1 MKFKDYFLNKITE
14 ILGTFFV
21 LFLMLEF
28 LYIIGNTFSVVFM
41 IGVVIAIL
49 IMTKYLMDWYRKK
62 KYFEIITER
71 VKDLKEPWLI
81 AELLPVSYTIEDEIY
96 QELLRKVGSS
106 AIEEIHKI
114 EDEQKEYEDYIEQ
127 WIHEVKTPITS
138 IHLMLENRISENPG
152 LKRDLNVELSR
163 LENDVELAL
172 YYARSE
178 QIYRDYLIQ
187 KLNFRKVLL
196 KVVNKNRTV
205 IMNSSVAIDLDCDE
219 ALYAYGDEKWLVFM
233 LTQVLLNAI
242 KYKAE
247 ADAKVVMRA
256 KRDNKRIV
264 LNIIDNGKD
273 QNQDANRHQDQR
285 EGTVAAVQARILPFA
300 EIHLRDGHNLHL
312 LRKAFLVKPEALLE
326 KRQDII
332 RTRFQ
337 IGSGLQQHECY
348 AGAGIPSTRLR
359 QRTVELSHPLDTQQ
373 QVHIRDNR
381 PFDIFHDP
389 GDRNARR
396 IADTDALPDR
406 VLFAEQLAR
415 VCLRN
420 NGVIDTVQKPLAV
433 AVQHLEGKDIE
444 ESGIDIPS
452 RRYISSHH
460 KKSGVPY
467 SGRSPSGRLFRSL
480 DSVLPA
486 NRPRER
492 PSPGNARNREQR
504 SGRNSPAACRCS
516 VPVPRTPQSESRTS
530 TRRTARRRL
539 SSYIPC
545 SGSEISR
552 KILYLTDYSL
562 CLQF

>member
-219 ALYAYGDEKWLVFM
+219 ALYEYVDEKWLVFM

-264 LNIIDNGKD
+264 LNIIDNGKGIKK
-273 QNQDANRHQDQR
+273 
-285 EGTVAAVQARILPFA
+285 EELPRIF
-300 EIHLRDGHNLHL
+300 DKG
-312 LRKAFLVKPEALLE
+312 F
-326 KRQDII
+326 
-332 RTRFQ
+332 T
-337 IGSGLQQHECY
+337 GSNG
-348 AGAGIPSTRLR
+348 
-359 QRTVELSHPLDTQQ
+359 
-373 QVHIRDNR
+373 RDNEKSTGMGLYLV
-381 PFDIFHDP
+381 HK
-389 GDRNARR
+389 
-396 IADTDALPDR
+396 LC
-406 VLFAEQLAR
+406 E
-415 VCLRN
+415 
-420 NGVIDTVQKPLAV
+420 K
-433 AVQHLEGKDIE
+433 LE
-444 ESGIDIPS
+444 IDI
-452 RRYISSHH
+452 
-460 KKSGVPY
+460 KA
-467 SGRSPSGRLFRSL
+467 
-480 DSVLPA
+480 DSVYG
-486 NRPRER
+486 EF
-492 PSPGNARNREQR
+492 
-504 SGRNSPAACRCS
+504 
-516 VPVPRTPQSESRTS
+516 T
-530 TRRTARRRL
+530 
-539 SSYIPC
+539 
-545 SGSEISR
+545 EISF
-552 KILYLTDYSL
+552 SL
-562 CLQF
+562 KNVC

>member
-49 IMTKYLMDWYRKK
+49 IITKYLMDWYRKK
-62 KYFEIITER
+62 KYFKIITER

-187 KLNFRKVLL
+187 KLNVRKVLL

-264 LNIIDNGKD
+264 LNIIDNGKGIKK
-273 QNQDANRHQDQR
+273 
-285 EGTVAAVQARILPFA
+285 EELPRIF
-300 EIHLRDGHNLHL
+300 DKG
-312 LRKAFLVKPEALLE
+312 F
-326 KRQDII
+326 
-332 RTRFQ
+332 T
-337 IGSGLQQHECY
+337 GSNG
-348 AGAGIPSTRLR
+348 
-359 QRTVELSHPLDTQQ
+359 
-373 QVHIRDNR
+373 RDNEKSTGMGLYLV
-381 PFDIFHDP
+381 HK
-389 GDRNARR
+389 
-396 IADTDALPDR
+396 LC
-406 VLFAEQLAR
+406 E
-415 VCLRN
+415 
-420 NGVIDTVQKPLAV
+420 K
-433 AVQHLEGKDIE
+433 LE
-444 ESGIDIPS
+444 IDI
-452 RRYISSHH
+452 
-460 KKSGVPY
+460 KA
-467 SGRSPSGRLFRSL
+467 
-480 DSVLPA
+480 DSVYG
-486 NRPRER
+486 EF
-492 PSPGNARNREQR
+492 
-504 SGRNSPAACRCS
+504 
-516 VPVPRTPQSESRTS
+516 T
-530 TRRTARRRL
+530 
-539 SSYIPC
+539 
-545 SGSEISR
+545 EISF
-552 KILYLTDYSL
+552 SL
-562 CLQF
+562 KNVG

>member
-1 MKFKDYFLNKITE
+1 MMKFKDYFLNKITE

-49 IMTKYLMDWYRKK
+49 IITKYLMDWYRKK
-62 KYFEIITER
+62 KYFKIITER

-152 LKRDLNVELSR
+152 LKKDLNVELSR

-187 KLNFRKVLL
+187 KLNVRKVLL

-256 KRDNKRIV
+256 KRDNKKIV
-264 LNIIDNGKD
+264 LNIIDNGKGIKK
-273 QNQDANRHQDQR
+273 
-285 EGTVAAVQARILPFA
+285 EELPRIF
-300 EIHLRDGHNLHL
+300 DKG
-312 LRKAFLVKPEALLE
+312 F
-326 KRQDII
+326 
-332 RTRFQ
+332 T
-337 IGSGLQQHECY
+337 GSNG
-348 AGAGIPSTRLR
+348 
-359 QRTVELSHPLDTQQ
+359 
-373 QVHIRDNR
+373 RDNEKSTGMGLYLV
-381 PFDIFHDP
+381 HK
-389 GDRNARR
+389 
-396 IADTDALPDR
+396 LC
-406 VLFAEQLAR
+406 E
-415 VCLRN
+415 
-420 NGVIDTVQKPLAV
+420 K
-433 AVQHLEGKDIE
+433 LEIDIE
-444 ESGIDIPS
+444 A
-452 RRYISSHH
+452 
-460 KKSGVPY
+460 
-467 SGRSPSGRLFRSL
+467 
-480 DSVLPA
+480 DSVYG
-486 NRPRER
+486 EF
-492 PSPGNARNREQR
+492 
-504 SGRNSPAACRCS
+504 
-516 VPVPRTPQSESRTS
+516 T
-530 TRRTARRRL
+530 
-539 SSYIPC
+539 
-545 SGSEISR
+545 EISF
-552 KILYLTDYSL
+552 SL
-562 CLQF
+562 KNVC

>member
-1 MKFKDYFLNKITE
+1 MVRMMKFKDYFLNKITE

-49 IMTKYLMDWYRKK
+49 IITKYLMDWYRKK
-62 KYFEIITER
+62 KYFKIITER

-187 KLNFRKVLL
+187 KLNVRKVLL

-256 KRDNKRIV
+256 KRDNKKIV
-264 LNIIDNGKD
+264 LNIIDNGKGIKK
-273 QNQDANRHQDQR
+273 
-285 EGTVAAVQARILPFA
+285 EELPRIF
-300 EIHLRDGHNLHL
+300 DKG
-312 LRKAFLVKPEALLE
+312 F
-326 KRQDII
+326 
-332 RTRFQ
+332 T
-337 IGSGLQQHECY
+337 GSNG
-348 AGAGIPSTRLR
+348 
-359 QRTVELSHPLDTQQ
+359 
-373 QVHIRDNR
+373 RDNEKSTGMGLYLV
-381 PFDIFHDP
+381 HK
-389 GDRNARR
+389 
-396 IADTDALPDR
+396 LC
-406 VLFAEQLAR
+406 E
-415 VCLRN
+415 
-420 NGVIDTVQKPLAV
+420 K
-433 AVQHLEGKDIE
+433 LEIDIE
-444 ESGIDIPS
+444 A
-452 RRYISSHH
+452 
-460 KKSGVPY
+460 
-467 SGRSPSGRLFRSL
+467 
-480 DSVLPA
+480 DSVYG
-486 NRPRER
+486 EF
-492 PSPGNARNREQR
+492 
-504 SGRNSPAACRCS
+504 
-516 VPVPRTPQSESRTS
+516 T
-530 TRRTARRRL
+530 
-539 SSYIPC
+539 
-545 SGSEISR
+545 EISF
-552 KILYLTDYSL
+552 SL
-562 CLQF
+562 KNVC

>member
-1 MKFKDYFLNKITE
+1 MMKFKDYFLNKITE

-41 IGVVIAIL
+41 IGMAIAIL

-96 QELLRKVGSS
+96 KELLRKVGSS

-152 LKRDLNVELSR
+152 LKKDLNVELSR

-187 KLNFRKVLL
+187 KLNVRKVLL

-264 LNIIDNGKD
+264 LNIIDNGKGIKK
-273 QNQDANRHQDQR
+273 
-285 EGTVAAVQARILPFA
+285 EELPRIF
-300 EIHLRDGHNLHL
+300 DKG
-312 LRKAFLVKPEALLE
+312 F
-326 KRQDII
+326 
-332 RTRFQ
+332 T
-337 IGSGLQQHECY
+337 GSNG
-348 AGAGIPSTRLR
+348 
-359 QRTVELSHPLDTQQ
+359 
-373 QVHIRDNR
+373 RDNEKSTGMGLYLV
-381 PFDIFHDP
+381 HK
-389 GDRNARR
+389 
-396 IADTDALPDR
+396 LC
-406 VLFAEQLAR
+406 E
-415 VCLRN
+415 
-420 NGVIDTVQKPLAV
+420 K
-433 AVQHLEGKDIE
+433 LE
-444 ESGIDIPS
+444 IDI
-452 RRYISSHH
+452 
-460 KKSGVPY
+460 KA
-467 SGRSPSGRLFRSL
+467 
-480 DSVLPA
+480 DSVYG
-486 NRPRER
+486 EF
-492 PSPGNARNREQR
+492 
-504 SGRNSPAACRCS
+504 
-516 VPVPRTPQSESRTS
+516 T
-530 TRRTARRRL
+530 
-539 SSYIPC
+539 
-545 SGSEISR
+545 EISF
-552 KILYLTDYSL
+552 SL
-562 CLQF
+562 KNVC

>member
-14 ILGTFFV
+14 ILGTYFV

-41 IGVVIAIL
+41 IGMVIAVL

-152 LKRDLNVELSR
+152 LKKDLDVELSR

-187 KLNFRKVLL
+187 KLNVRKVLL

-264 LNIIDNGKD
+264 LNIIDNGKGIKK
-273 QNQDANRHQDQR
+273 
-285 EGTVAAVQARILPFA
+285 EELPRIF
-300 EIHLRDGHNLHL
+300 DKG
-312 LRKAFLVKPEALLE
+312 F
-326 KRQDII
+326 
-332 RTRFQ
+332 T
-337 IGSGLQQHECY
+337 GSNG
-348 AGAGIPSTRLR
+348 
-359 QRTVELSHPLDTQQ
+359 
-373 QVHIRDNR
+373 RDNEKSTGMGLYLV
-381 PFDIFHDP
+381 HK
-389 GDRNARR
+389 
-396 IADTDALPDR
+396 LC
-406 VLFAEQLAR
+406 E
-415 VCLRN
+415 
-420 NGVIDTVQKPLAV
+420 K
-433 AVQHLEGKDIE
+433 LEIDIE
-444 ESGIDIPS
+444 A
-452 RRYISSHH
+452 
-460 KKSGVPY
+460 
-467 SGRSPSGRLFRSL
+467 
-480 DSVLPA
+480 DSVYG
-486 NRPRER
+486 EF
-492 PSPGNARNREQR
+492 
-504 SGRNSPAACRCS
+504 
-516 VPVPRTPQSESRTS
+516 T
-530 TRRTARRRL
+530 
-539 SSYIPC
+539 
-545 SGSEISR
+545 EISF
-552 KILYLTDYSL
+552 SL
-562 CLQF
+562 KNVG

>member
-14 ILGTFFV
+14 ILGIYFV

-41 IGVVIAIL
+41 IGMVIAVL

-62 KYFEIITER
+62 KYFEMITER

-187 KLNFRKVLL
+187 KLNVRKVLL

-264 LNIIDNGKD
+264 LNIIDNGKGIKK
-273 QNQDANRHQDQR
+273 
-285 EGTVAAVQARILPFA
+285 EELPRIF
-300 EIHLRDGHNLHL
+300 DKG
-312 LRKAFLVKPEALLE
+312 F
-326 KRQDII
+326 
-332 RTRFQ
+332 T
-337 IGSGLQQHECY
+337 GSNG
-348 AGAGIPSTRLR
+348 
-359 QRTVELSHPLDTQQ
+359 
-373 QVHIRDNR
+373 RDNEKSTGMGLYLV
-381 PFDIFHDP
+381 HK
-389 GDRNARR
+389 
-396 IADTDALPDR
+396 LC
-406 VLFAEQLAR
+406 E
-415 VCLRN
+415 
-420 NGVIDTVQKPLAV
+420 K
-433 AVQHLEGKDIE
+433 LE
-444 ESGIDIPS
+444 IDI
-452 RRYISSHH
+452 
-460 KKSGVPY
+460 KA
-467 SGRSPSGRLFRSL
+467 
-480 DSVLPA
+480 DSVYG
-486 NRPRER
+486 EF
-492 PSPGNARNREQR
+492 
-504 SGRNSPAACRCS
+504 
-516 VPVPRTPQSESRTS
+516 T
-530 TRRTARRRL
+530 
-539 SSYIPC
+539 
-545 SGSEISR
+545 EISF
-552 KILYLTDYSL
+552 SL
-562 CLQF
+562 KNVC

>member
-14 ILGTFFV
+14 ILGTYFV

-152 LKRDLNVELSR
+152 LKKDLNVELSR

-187 KLNFRKVLL
+187 KLNVRKVLL

-264 LNIIDNGKD
+264 LNIIDNGKGIKK
-273 QNQDANRHQDQR
+273 
-285 EGTVAAVQARILPFA
+285 EELPRIF
-300 EIHLRDGHNLHL
+300 DKG
-312 LRKAFLVKPEALLE
+312 F
-326 KRQDII
+326 
-332 RTRFQ
+332 T
-337 IGSGLQQHECY
+337 GSNG
-348 AGAGIPSTRLR
+348 
-359 QRTVELSHPLDTQQ
+359 
-373 QVHIRDNR
+373 RDNEKSTGMGLYLV
-381 PFDIFHDP
+381 HK
-389 GDRNARR
+389 
-396 IADTDALPDR
+396 LC
-406 VLFAEQLAR
+406 E
-415 VCLRN
+415 
-420 NGVIDTVQKPLAV
+420 K
-433 AVQHLEGKDIE
+433 LE
-444 ESGIDIPS
+444 IDI
-452 RRYISSHH
+452 
-460 KKSGVPY
+460 KA
-467 SGRSPSGRLFRSL
+467 
-480 DSVLPA
+480 DSVYG
-486 NRPRER
+486 EF
-492 PSPGNARNREQR
+492 
-504 SGRNSPAACRCS
+504 
-516 VPVPRTPQSESRTS
+516 T
-530 TRRTARRRL
+530 
-539 SSYIPC
+539 
-545 SGSEISR
+545 EISF
-552 KILYLTDYSL
+552 SL
-562 CLQF
+562 KNVG

>member
-1 MKFKDYFLNKITE
+1 MVRMMKFKDYFLNKITE
-14 ILGTFFV
+14 ILGTYFV

-41 IGVVIAIL
+41 IGMVIAIL

-187 KLNFRKVLL
+187 KLNVRKVLL

-264 LNIIDNGKD
+264 LNIIDNGKGIKK
-273 QNQDANRHQDQR
+273 
-285 EGTVAAVQARILPFA
+285 EELPRIF
-300 EIHLRDGHNLHL
+300 DKG
-312 LRKAFLVKPEALLE
+312 F
-326 KRQDII
+326 
-332 RTRFQ
+332 T
-337 IGSGLQQHECY
+337 GSNG
-348 AGAGIPSTRLR
+348 
-359 QRTVELSHPLDTQQ
+359 
-373 QVHIRDNR
+373 RDNEKSTGMGLYLV
-381 PFDIFHDP
+381 HK
-389 GDRNARR
+389 
-396 IADTDALPDR
+396 LC
-406 VLFAEQLAR
+406 E
-415 VCLRN
+415 
-420 NGVIDTVQKPLAV
+420 K
-433 AVQHLEGKDIE
+433 LE
-444 ESGIDIPS
+444 IDI
-452 RRYISSHH
+452 
-460 KKSGVPY
+460 KA
-467 SGRSPSGRLFRSL
+467 
-480 DSVLPA
+480 DSVYG
-486 NRPRER
+486 EF
-492 PSPGNARNREQR
+492 
-504 SGRNSPAACRCS
+504 
-516 VPVPRTPQSESRTS
+516 T
-530 TRRTARRRL
+530 
-539 SSYIPC
+539 
-545 SGSEISR
+545 EISF
-552 KILYLTDYSL
+552 SL
-562 CLQF
+562 KNVC

>member
-14 ILGTFFV
+14 ILGTYFV

-41 IGVVIAIL
+41 IGMVIAVL

-187 KLNFRKVLL
+187 KLNVRKVLL

-264 LNIIDNGKD
+264 LNIIDNGKGIKK
-273 QNQDANRHQDQR
+273 
-285 EGTVAAVQARILPFA
+285 EELPRIF
-300 EIHLRDGHNLHL
+300 DKG
-312 LRKAFLVKPEALLE
+312 F
-326 KRQDII
+326 
-332 RTRFQ
+332 T
-337 IGSGLQQHECY
+337 GSNG
-348 AGAGIPSTRLR
+348 
-359 QRTVELSHPLDTQQ
+359 
-373 QVHIRDNR
+373 RDNEKSTGMGLYLV
-381 PFDIFHDP
+381 HK
-389 GDRNARR
+389 
-396 IADTDALPDR
+396 LC
-406 VLFAEQLAR
+406 E
-415 VCLRN
+415 
-420 NGVIDTVQKPLAV
+420 K
-433 AVQHLEGKDIE
+433 LEIDIE
-444 ESGIDIPS
+444 A
-452 RRYISSHH
+452 
-460 KKSGVPY
+460 
-467 SGRSPSGRLFRSL
+467 
-480 DSVLPA
+480 DSVYG
-486 NRPRER
+486 EF
-492 PSPGNARNREQR
+492 
-504 SGRNSPAACRCS
+504 
-516 VPVPRTPQSESRTS
+516 T
-530 TRRTARRRL
+530 
-539 SSYIPC
+539 
-545 SGSEISR
+545 EISF
-552 KILYLTDYSL
+552 SL
-562 CLQF
+562 KNVC

>member
-1 MKFKDYFLNKITE
+1 MVRMMKFKDYFLNKITE

-41 IGVVIAIL
+41 IGMAIAIL

-152 LKRDLNVELSR
+152 LKKDLNVELSR

-187 KLNFRKVLL
+187 KLNVRKVLL

-264 LNIIDNGKD
+264 LNIIDNGKGIKK
-273 QNQDANRHQDQR
+273 
-285 EGTVAAVQARILPFA
+285 EELPRIF
-300 EIHLRDGHNLHL
+300 DKG
-312 LRKAFLVKPEALLE
+312 F
-326 KRQDII
+326 
-332 RTRFQ
+332 T
-337 IGSGLQQHECY
+337 GSNG
-348 AGAGIPSTRLR
+348 
-359 QRTVELSHPLDTQQ
+359 
-373 QVHIRDNR
+373 RDNEKSTGMGLYLV
-381 PFDIFHDP
+381 HK
-389 GDRNARR
+389 
-396 IADTDALPDR
+396 LC
-406 VLFAEQLAR
+406 E
-415 VCLRN
+415 
-420 NGVIDTVQKPLAV
+420 K
-433 AVQHLEGKDIE
+433 LE
-444 ESGIDIPS
+444 IDI
-452 RRYISSHH
+452 
-460 KKSGVPY
+460 KA
-467 SGRSPSGRLFRSL
+467 
-480 DSVLPA
+480 DSVYG
-486 NRPRER
+486 EF
-492 PSPGNARNREQR
+492 
-504 SGRNSPAACRCS
+504 
-516 VPVPRTPQSESRTS
+516 T
-530 TRRTARRRL
+530 
-539 SSYIPC
+539 
-545 SGSEISR
+545 EISF
-552 KILYLTDYSL
+552 SL
-562 CLQF
+562 KNVC

>member
-41 IGVVIAIL
+41 IGMVIAVL

-152 LKRDLNVELSR
+152 VKRDLNVELSR

-187 KLNFRKVLL
+187 KLNVRKVLL

-264 LNIIDNGKD
+264 LNIIDNGKGIKK
-273 QNQDANRHQDQR
+273 
-285 EGTVAAVQARILPFA
+285 EELPRIF
-300 EIHLRDGHNLHL
+300 DKG
-312 LRKAFLVKPEALLE
+312 F
-326 KRQDII
+326 
-332 RTRFQ
+332 T
-337 IGSGLQQHECY
+337 GSNG
-348 AGAGIPSTRLR
+348 
-359 QRTVELSHPLDTQQ
+359 
-373 QVHIRDNR
+373 RDNEKSTGMGLYLV
-381 PFDIFHDP
+381 HK
-389 GDRNARR
+389 
-396 IADTDALPDR
+396 LC
-406 VLFAEQLAR
+406 E
-415 VCLRN
+415 
-420 NGVIDTVQKPLAV
+420 K
-433 AVQHLEGKDIE
+433 LE
-444 ESGIDIPS
+444 IDI
-452 RRYISSHH
+452 
-460 KKSGVPY
+460 KA
-467 SGRSPSGRLFRSL
+467 
-480 DSVLPA
+480 DSVYG
-486 NRPRER
+486 EF
-492 PSPGNARNREQR
+492 
-504 SGRNSPAACRCS
+504 
-516 VPVPRTPQSESRTS
+516 T
-530 TRRTARRRL
+530 
-539 SSYIPC
+539 
-545 SGSEISR
+545 EISF
-552 KILYLTDYSL
+552 SL
-562 CLQF
+562 KNVC

>member
-14 ILGTFFV
+14 ILGTYFV

-187 KLNFRKVLL
+187 KLNVRKVLL

-264 LNIIDNGKD
+264 LNIIDNGKGIKK
-273 QNQDANRHQDQR
+273 
-285 EGTVAAVQARILPFA
+285 EELPRIF
-300 EIHLRDGHNLHL
+300 DKG
-312 LRKAFLVKPEALLE
+312 F
-326 KRQDII
+326 
-332 RTRFQ
+332 T
-337 IGSGLQQHECY
+337 GSNG
-348 AGAGIPSTRLR
+348 
-359 QRTVELSHPLDTQQ
+359 
-373 QVHIRDNR
+373 RDNEKSTGMGLYLV
-381 PFDIFHDP
+381 HK
-389 GDRNARR
+389 
-396 IADTDALPDR
+396 LC
-406 VLFAEQLAR
+406 E
-415 VCLRN
+415 
-420 NGVIDTVQKPLAV
+420 K
-433 AVQHLEGKDIE
+433 LE
-444 ESGIDIPS
+444 IDI
-452 RRYISSHH
+452 
-460 KKSGVPY
+460 KA
-467 SGRSPSGRLFRSL
+467 
-480 DSVLPA
+480 DSVYG
-486 NRPRER
+486 EF
-492 PSPGNARNREQR
+492 
-504 SGRNSPAACRCS
+504 
-516 VPVPRTPQSESRTS
+516 T
-530 TRRTARRRL
+530 
-539 SSYIPC
+539 
-545 SGSEISR
+545 EISF
-552 KILYLTDYSL
+552 SL
-562 CLQF
+562 KNVC

>member
-187 KLNFRKVLL
+187 KLNVRKVLL

-264 LNIIDNGKD
+264 LNIIDNGKGIKK
-273 QNQDANRHQDQR
+273 
-285 EGTVAAVQARILPFA
+285 EELPRIF
-300 EIHLRDGHNLHL
+300 DKG
-312 LRKAFLVKPEALLE
+312 F
-326 KRQDII
+326 
-332 RTRFQ
+332 T
-337 IGSGLQQHECY
+337 GSNG
-348 AGAGIPSTRLR
+348 
-359 QRTVELSHPLDTQQ
+359 
-373 QVHIRDNR
+373 RDNEKSTGMGLYLV
-381 PFDIFHDP
+381 HK
-389 GDRNARR
+389 
-396 IADTDALPDR
+396 LC
-406 VLFAEQLAR
+406 E
-415 VCLRN
+415 
-420 NGVIDTVQKPLAV
+420 K
-433 AVQHLEGKDIE
+433 LE
-444 ESGIDIPS
+444 IDI
-452 RRYISSHH
+452 
-460 KKSGVPY
+460 KA
-467 SGRSPSGRLFRSL
+467 
-480 DSVLPA
+480 DSVYG
-486 NRPRER
+486 EF
-492 PSPGNARNREQR
+492 
-504 SGRNSPAACRCS
+504 
-516 VPVPRTPQSESRTS
+516 T
-530 TRRTARRRL
+530 
-539 SSYIPC
+539 
-545 SGSEISR
+545 EISF
-552 KILYLTDYSL
+552 SL
-562 CLQF
+562 KNVC

>member
-14 ILGTFFV
+14 ILGTYFV

-41 IGVVIAIL
+41 IGVVIAVL

-152 LKRDLNVELSR
+152 LKKDLDVELSR

-187 KLNFRKVLL
+187 KLNVRKVLL

-264 LNIIDNGKD
+264 LNIIDNGKGIKK
-273 QNQDANRHQDQR
+273 
-285 EGTVAAVQARILPFA
+285 EELPRIF
-300 EIHLRDGHNLHL
+300 DKG
-312 LRKAFLVKPEALLE
+312 F
-326 KRQDII
+326 
-332 RTRFQ
+332 T
-337 IGSGLQQHECY
+337 GSNG
-348 AGAGIPSTRLR
+348 
-359 QRTVELSHPLDTQQ
+359 
-373 QVHIRDNR
+373 RDNEKSTGMGLYLV
-381 PFDIFHDP
+381 HK
-389 GDRNARR
+389 
-396 IADTDALPDR
+396 LC
-406 VLFAEQLAR
+406 E
-415 VCLRN
+415 
-420 NGVIDTVQKPLAV
+420 K
-433 AVQHLEGKDIE
+433 LEIDIE
-444 ESGIDIPS
+444 A
-452 RRYISSHH
+452 
-460 KKSGVPY
+460 
-467 SGRSPSGRLFRSL
+467 
-480 DSVLPA
+480 DSVYG
-486 NRPRER
+486 EF
-492 PSPGNARNREQR
+492 
-504 SGRNSPAACRCS
+504 
-516 VPVPRTPQSESRTS
+516 T
-530 TRRTARRRL
+530 
-539 SSYIPC
+539 
-545 SGSEISR
+545 EISF
-552 KILYLTDYSL
+552 SL
-562 CLQF
+562 KNVG

>member
-1 MKFKDYFLNKITE
+1 MVRMMKFKDYFLNKITE

-41 IGVVIAIL
+41 IGMVIAIL

-187 KLNFRKVLL
+187 KLNVRKVLL

-256 KRDNKRIV
+256 KRDNKKIV
-264 LNIIDNGKD
+264 LNIIDNGKGIKK
-273 QNQDANRHQDQR
+273 
-285 EGTVAAVQARILPFA
+285 EELPRIF
-300 EIHLRDGHNLHL
+300 DKG
-312 LRKAFLVKPEALLE
+312 F
-326 KRQDII
+326 
-332 RTRFQ
+332 T
-337 IGSGLQQHECY
+337 GSNG
-348 AGAGIPSTRLR
+348 
-359 QRTVELSHPLDTQQ
+359 
-373 QVHIRDNR
+373 RDNEKSTGMGLYLV
-381 PFDIFHDP
+381 HK
-389 GDRNARR
+389 
-396 IADTDALPDR
+396 LC
-406 VLFAEQLAR
+406 E
-415 VCLRN
+415 
-420 NGVIDTVQKPLAV
+420 K
-433 AVQHLEGKDIE
+433 LE
-444 ESGIDIPS
+444 IDI
-452 RRYISSHH
+452 
-460 KKSGVPY
+460 KA
-467 SGRSPSGRLFRSL
+467 
-480 DSVLPA
+480 DSVYG
-486 NRPRER
+486 EF
-492 PSPGNARNREQR
+492 
-504 SGRNSPAACRCS
+504 
-516 VPVPRTPQSESRTS
+516 T
-530 TRRTARRRL
+530 
-539 SSYIPC
+539 
-545 SGSEISR
+545 EISF
-552 KILYLTDYSL
+552 SL
-562 CLQF
+562 KNVC

>member
-14 ILGTFFV
+14 ILGIYFV

-41 IGVVIAIL
+41 IGMVIAIL

-187 KLNFRKVLL
+187 KLNVRKVLL

-256 KRDNKRIV
+256 KRDNKKIV
-264 LNIIDNGKD
+264 LNIIDNGKGIKK
-273 QNQDANRHQDQR
+273 
-285 EGTVAAVQARILPFA
+285 EELPRIF
-300 EIHLRDGHNLHL
+300 DKG
-312 LRKAFLVKPEALLE
+312 F
-326 KRQDII
+326 
-332 RTRFQ
+332 T
-337 IGSGLQQHECY
+337 GSNG
-348 AGAGIPSTRLR
+348 
-359 QRTVELSHPLDTQQ
+359 
-373 QVHIRDNR
+373 RDNEKSTGMGLYLV
-381 PFDIFHDP
+381 HK
-389 GDRNARR
+389 
-396 IADTDALPDR
+396 LC
-406 VLFAEQLAR
+406 E
-415 VCLRN
+415 
-420 NGVIDTVQKPLAV
+420 K
-433 AVQHLEGKDIE
+433 LEIDIE
-444 ESGIDIPS
+444 A
-452 RRYISSHH
+452 
-460 KKSGVPY
+460 
-467 SGRSPSGRLFRSL
+467 
-480 DSVLPA
+480 DSVYG
-486 NRPRER
+486 EF
-492 PSPGNARNREQR
+492 
-504 SGRNSPAACRCS
+504 
-516 VPVPRTPQSESRTS
+516 T
-530 TRRTARRRL
+530 
-539 SSYIPC
+539 
-545 SGSEISR
+545 EISF
-552 KILYLTDYSL
+552 SL
-562 CLQF
+562 KNVC

>member
-41 IGVVIAIL
+41 IGMVIAIL

-187 KLNFRKVLL
+187 KLNVRKVLL

-256 KRDNKRIV
+256 KRDNKKIV
-264 LNIIDNGKD
+264 LNIIDNGKGIKK
-273 QNQDANRHQDQR
+273 
-285 EGTVAAVQARILPFA
+285 EELPRIF
-300 EIHLRDGHNLHL
+300 DKG
-312 LRKAFLVKPEALLE
+312 F
-326 KRQDII
+326 
-332 RTRFQ
+332 T
-337 IGSGLQQHECY
+337 GSNG
-348 AGAGIPSTRLR
+348 
-359 QRTVELSHPLDTQQ
+359 
-373 QVHIRDNR
+373 RDNEKSTGMGLYLV
-381 PFDIFHDP
+381 HK
-389 GDRNARR
+389 
-396 IADTDALPDR
+396 LC
-406 VLFAEQLAR
+406 E
-415 VCLRN
+415 
-420 NGVIDTVQKPLAV
+420 K
-433 AVQHLEGKDIE
+433 LE
-444 ESGIDIPS
+444 IDI
-452 RRYISSHH
+452 
-460 KKSGVPY
+460 KA
-467 SGRSPSGRLFRSL
+467 
-480 DSVLPA
+480 DSVYG
-486 NRPRER
+486 EF
-492 PSPGNARNREQR
+492 
-504 SGRNSPAACRCS
+504 
-516 VPVPRTPQSESRTS
+516 T
-530 TRRTARRRL
+530 
-539 SSYIPC
+539 
-545 SGSEISR
+545 EISF
-552 KILYLTDYSL
+552 SL
-562 CLQF
+562 KNVC

>member
-152 LKRDLNVELSR
+152 LKKDLNVELSR

-187 KLNFRKVLL
+187 KLNVRKVLL

-264 LNIIDNGKD
+264 LNIIDNGKGIKK
-273 QNQDANRHQDQR
+273 
-285 EGTVAAVQARILPFA
+285 EELPRIF
-300 EIHLRDGHNLHL
+300 DKG
-312 LRKAFLVKPEALLE
+312 F
-326 KRQDII
+326 
-332 RTRFQ
+332 T
-337 IGSGLQQHECY
+337 GSNG
-348 AGAGIPSTRLR
+348 
-359 QRTVELSHPLDTQQ
+359 
-373 QVHIRDNR
+373 RDNEKSTGMGLYLV
-381 PFDIFHDP
+381 HK
-389 GDRNARR
+389 
-396 IADTDALPDR
+396 LC
-406 VLFAEQLAR
+406 E
-415 VCLRN
+415 
-420 NGVIDTVQKPLAV
+420 K
-433 AVQHLEGKDIE
+433 LE
-444 ESGIDIPS
+444 IDI
-452 RRYISSHH
+452 
-460 KKSGVPY
+460 KA
-467 SGRSPSGRLFRSL
+467 
-480 DSVLPA
+480 DSVYG
-486 NRPRER
+486 EF
-492 PSPGNARNREQR
+492 
-504 SGRNSPAACRCS
+504 
-516 VPVPRTPQSESRTS
+516 T
-530 TRRTARRRL
+530 
-539 SSYIPC
+539 
-545 SGSEISR
+545 EISF
-552 KILYLTDYSL
+552 SL
-562 CLQF
+562 KNVC

>member
-1 MKFKDYFLNKITE
+1 MMKFKDYFLNKITE
-14 ILGTFFV
+14 ILGTYFV

-41 IGVVIAIL
+41 IGGVIAIL

-152 LKRDLNVELSR
+152 LKKDLNVELSR

-187 KLNFRKVLL
+187 KLNVRKVLL

-264 LNIIDNGKD
+264 LNIIDNGKGIKK
-273 QNQDANRHQDQR
+273 
-285 EGTVAAVQARILPFA
+285 EELPRIF
-300 EIHLRDGHNLHL
+300 DKG
-312 LRKAFLVKPEALLE
+312 F
-326 KRQDII
+326 
-332 RTRFQ
+332 T
-337 IGSGLQQHECY
+337 GSNG
-348 AGAGIPSTRLR
+348 
-359 QRTVELSHPLDTQQ
+359 
-373 QVHIRDNR
+373 RDNEKSTGMGLYLV
-381 PFDIFHDP
+381 HK
-389 GDRNARR
+389 
-396 IADTDALPDR
+396 LC
-406 VLFAEQLAR
+406 E
-415 VCLRN
+415 
-420 NGVIDTVQKPLAV
+420 K
-433 AVQHLEGKDIE
+433 LEIDIE
-444 ESGIDIPS
+444 A
-452 RRYISSHH
+452 
-460 KKSGVPY
+460 
-467 SGRSPSGRLFRSL
+467 
-480 DSVLPA
+480 DSVYG
-486 NRPRER
+486 EF
-492 PSPGNARNREQR
+492 
-504 SGRNSPAACRCS
+504 
-516 VPVPRTPQSESRTS
+516 T
-530 TRRTARRRL
+530 
-539 SSYIPC
+539 
-545 SGSEISR
+545 EISF
-552 KILYLTDYSL
+552 SL
-562 CLQF
+562 KNVC

>member
-1 MKFKDYFLNKITE
+1 MMKFKDYFLNKITE
-14 ILGTFFV
+14 ILGTYFV

-41 IGVVIAIL
+41 IGMVIAVL

-152 LKRDLNVELSR
+152 LKKDLDVELSR

-187 KLNFRKVLL
+187 KLNVRKVLL

-264 LNIIDNGKD
+264 LNIIDNGKGIKK
-273 QNQDANRHQDQR
+273 
-285 EGTVAAVQARILPFA
+285 EELPRIF
-300 EIHLRDGHNLHL
+300 DKG
-312 LRKAFLVKPEALLE
+312 F
-326 KRQDII
+326 
-332 RTRFQ
+332 T
-337 IGSGLQQHECY
+337 GSNG
-348 AGAGIPSTRLR
+348 
-359 QRTVELSHPLDTQQ
+359 
-373 QVHIRDNR
+373 RDNEKSTGMGLYLV
-381 PFDIFHDP
+381 HK
-389 GDRNARR
+389 
-396 IADTDALPDR
+396 LC
-406 VLFAEQLAR
+406 E
-415 VCLRN
+415 
-420 NGVIDTVQKPLAV
+420 K
-433 AVQHLEGKDIE
+433 LE
-444 ESGIDIPS
+444 IDI
-452 RRYISSHH
+452 
-460 KKSGVPY
+460 KA
-467 SGRSPSGRLFRSL
+467 
-480 DSVLPA
+480 DSVYG
-486 NRPRER
+486 EF
-492 PSPGNARNREQR
+492 
-504 SGRNSPAACRCS
+504 
-516 VPVPRTPQSESRTS
+516 T
-530 TRRTARRRL
+530 
-539 SSYIPC
+539 
-545 SGSEISR
+545 EISF
-552 KILYLTDYSL
+552 SL
-562 CLQF
+562 KNVC

>member
-14 ILGTFFV
+14 ILGTYFV

-62 KYFEIITER
+62 KYFEMITER

-152 LKRDLNVELSR
+152 LKKDLNVELSR

-187 KLNFRKVLL
+187 KLNVRKVLL

-264 LNIIDNGKD
+264 LNIIDNGKGIKK
-273 QNQDANRHQDQR
+273 
-285 EGTVAAVQARILPFA
+285 EELPRIF
-300 EIHLRDGHNLHL
+300 DKG
-312 LRKAFLVKPEALLE
+312 F
-326 KRQDII
+326 
-332 RTRFQ
+332 T
-337 IGSGLQQHECY
+337 GSNG
-348 AGAGIPSTRLR
+348 
-359 QRTVELSHPLDTQQ
+359 
-373 QVHIRDNR
+373 RDNEKSTGMGLYLV
-381 PFDIFHDP
+381 HK
-389 GDRNARR
+389 
-396 IADTDALPDR
+396 LC
-406 VLFAEQLAR
+406 E
-415 VCLRN
+415 
-420 NGVIDTVQKPLAV
+420 K
-433 AVQHLEGKDIE
+433 LE
-444 ESGIDIPS
+444 IDI
-452 RRYISSHH
+452 
-460 KKSGVPY
+460 KA
-467 SGRSPSGRLFRSL
+467 
-480 DSVLPA
+480 DSVYG
-486 NRPRER
+486 EF
-492 PSPGNARNREQR
+492 
-504 SGRNSPAACRCS
+504 
-516 VPVPRTPQSESRTS
+516 T
-530 TRRTARRRL
+530 
-539 SSYIPC
+539 
-545 SGSEISR
+545 EISF
-552 KILYLTDYSL
+552 SL
-562 CLQF
+562 KNVC

>member
-1 MKFKDYFLNKITE
+1 MMKFKDYFLNKITE
-14 ILGTFFV
+14 ILGTYFV
-21 LFLMLEF
+21 FFLMLEF

-41 IGVVIAIL
+41 IGVVIAVL

-187 KLNFRKVLL
+187 KLNVRKVLL

-256 KRDNKRIV
+256 KRNNKKIV
-264 LNIIDNGKD
+264 LNIIDNGKGIKK
-273 QNQDANRHQDQR
+273 
-285 EGTVAAVQARILPFA
+285 EELPRIF
-300 EIHLRDGHNLHL
+300 DKG
-312 LRKAFLVKPEALLE
+312 F
-326 KRQDII
+326 
-332 RTRFQ
+332 T
-337 IGSGLQQHECY
+337 GSNG
-348 AGAGIPSTRLR
+348 
-359 QRTVELSHPLDTQQ
+359 
-373 QVHIRDNR
+373 RDNEKSTGMGLYLV
-381 PFDIFHDP
+381 HK
-389 GDRNARR
+389 
-396 IADTDALPDR
+396 LC
-406 VLFAEQLAR
+406 E
-415 VCLRN
+415 
-420 NGVIDTVQKPLAV
+420 K
-433 AVQHLEGKDIE
+433 LE
-444 ESGIDIPS
+444 IDI
-452 RRYISSHH
+452 
-460 KKSGVPY
+460 KA
-467 SGRSPSGRLFRSL
+467 
-480 DSVLPA
+480 DSVYG
-486 NRPRER
+486 EF
-492 PSPGNARNREQR
+492 
-504 SGRNSPAACRCS
+504 
-516 VPVPRTPQSESRTS
+516 T
-530 TRRTARRRL
+530 
-539 SSYIPC
+539 
-545 SGSEISR
+545 EISF
-552 KILYLTDYSL
+552 SL
-562 CLQF
+562 KNVC

>member
-71 VKDLKEPWLI
+71 VKDLKKPWLI

-264 LNIIDNGKD
+264 LNIIDNGKGIKK
-273 QNQDANRHQDQR
+273 
-285 EGTVAAVQARILPFA
+285 EELPRIF
-300 EIHLRDGHNLHL
+300 DKG
-312 LRKAFLVKPEALLE
+312 F
-326 KRQDII
+326 
-332 RTRFQ
+332 T
-337 IGSGLQQHECY
+337 GSNG
-348 AGAGIPSTRLR
+348 
-359 QRTVELSHPLDTQQ
+359 
-373 QVHIRDNR
+373 RDNEKSTGMGLYLV
-381 PFDIFHDP
+381 HK
-389 GDRNARR
+389 
-396 IADTDALPDR
+396 LC
-406 VLFAEQLAR
+406 E
-415 VCLRN
+415 
-420 NGVIDTVQKPLAV
+420 K
-433 AVQHLEGKDIE
+433 LE
-444 ESGIDIPS
+444 IDI
-452 RRYISSHH
+452 
-460 KKSGVPY
+460 KA
-467 SGRSPSGRLFRSL
+467 
-480 DSVLPA
+480 DSVYG
-486 NRPRER
+486 EF
-492 PSPGNARNREQR
+492 
-504 SGRNSPAACRCS
+504 
-516 VPVPRTPQSESRTS
+516 T
-530 TRRTARRRL
+530 
-539 SSYIPC
+539 
-545 SGSEISR
+545 EISF
-552 KILYLTDYSL
+552 SL
-562 CLQF
+562 KNVC

>member
-49 IMTKYLMDWYRKK
+49 IITKYLMDWYRKK

-187 KLNFRKVLL
+187 KLNVRKVLL

-264 LNIIDNGKD
+264 LNIIDNGKGIKK
-273 QNQDANRHQDQR
+273 
-285 EGTVAAVQARILPFA
+285 EELPRIF
-300 EIHLRDGHNLHL
+300 DKG
-312 LRKAFLVKPEALLE
+312 F
-326 KRQDII
+326 
-332 RTRFQ
+332 T
-337 IGSGLQQHECY
+337 GSNG
-348 AGAGIPSTRLR
+348 
-359 QRTVELSHPLDTQQ
+359 
-373 QVHIRDNR
+373 RDNEKSTGMGLYLV
-381 PFDIFHDP
+381 HK
-389 GDRNARR
+389 
-396 IADTDALPDR
+396 LC
-406 VLFAEQLAR
+406 E
-415 VCLRN
+415 
-420 NGVIDTVQKPLAV
+420 K
-433 AVQHLEGKDIE
+433 LE
-444 ESGIDIPS
+444 IDI
-452 RRYISSHH
+452 
-460 KKSGVPY
+460 KA
-467 SGRSPSGRLFRSL
+467 
-480 DSVLPA
+480 DSVYG
-486 NRPRER
+486 EF
-492 PSPGNARNREQR
+492 
-504 SGRNSPAACRCS
+504 
-516 VPVPRTPQSESRTS
+516 T
-530 TRRTARRRL
+530 
-539 SSYIPC
+539 
-545 SGSEISR
+545 EISF
-552 KILYLTDYSL
+552 SL
-562 CLQF
+562 KNVC

>member
-14 ILGTFFV
+14 KLGTYFV

-152 LKRDLNVELSR
+152 LKKDLNVELSR

-187 KLNFRKVLL
+187 KLNVRKVLL

-264 LNIIDNGKD
+264 LNIIDNGKGIKK
-273 QNQDANRHQDQR
+273 
-285 EGTVAAVQARILPFA
+285 EELPRIF
-300 EIHLRDGHNLHL
+300 DKG
-312 LRKAFLVKPEALLE
+312 F
-326 KRQDII
+326 
-332 RTRFQ
+332 T
-337 IGSGLQQHECY
+337 GSNG
-348 AGAGIPSTRLR
+348 
-359 QRTVELSHPLDTQQ
+359 
-373 QVHIRDNR
+373 RDNEKSTGMGLYLV
-381 PFDIFHDP
+381 HK
-389 GDRNARR
+389 
-396 IADTDALPDR
+396 LC
-406 VLFAEQLAR
+406 E
-415 VCLRN
+415 
-420 NGVIDTVQKPLAV
+420 K
-433 AVQHLEGKDIE
+433 LEIDIE
-444 ESGIDIPS
+444 A
-452 RRYISSHH
+452 
-460 KKSGVPY
+460 
-467 SGRSPSGRLFRSL
+467 
-480 DSVLPA
+480 DSVYG
-486 NRPRER
+486 EF
-492 PSPGNARNREQR
+492 
-504 SGRNSPAACRCS
+504 
-516 VPVPRTPQSESRTS
+516 T
-530 TRRTARRRL
+530 
-539 SSYIPC
+539 
-545 SGSEISR
+545 EISF
-552 KILYLTDYSL
+552 SL
-562 CLQF
+562 KNVC

>member
-14 ILGTFFV
+14 ILGTYFV

-41 IGVVIAIL
+41 IGMVIAVL

-187 KLNFRKVLL
+187 KLNVRKVLL

-264 LNIIDNGKD
+264 LNIIDNGKGIKK
-273 QNQDANRHQDQR
+273 
-285 EGTVAAVQARILPFA
+285 EELPRIF
-300 EIHLRDGHNLHL
+300 DKG
-312 LRKAFLVKPEALLE
+312 F
-326 KRQDII
+326 
-332 RTRFQ
+332 T
-337 IGSGLQQHECY
+337 GSNG
-348 AGAGIPSTRLR
+348 
-359 QRTVELSHPLDTQQ
+359 
-373 QVHIRDNR
+373 RDNEKSTGMGLYLV
-381 PFDIFHDP
+381 HK
-389 GDRNARR
+389 
-396 IADTDALPDR
+396 LC
-406 VLFAEQLAR
+406 E
-415 VCLRN
+415 
-420 NGVIDTVQKPLAV
+420 K
-433 AVQHLEGKDIE
+433 LE
-444 ESGIDIPS
+444 IDI
-452 RRYISSHH
+452 
-460 KKSGVPY
+460 KA
-467 SGRSPSGRLFRSL
+467 
-480 DSVLPA
+480 DSVYG
-486 NRPRER
+486 EF
-492 PSPGNARNREQR
+492 
-504 SGRNSPAACRCS
+504 
-516 VPVPRTPQSESRTS
+516 T
-530 TRRTARRRL
+530 
-539 SSYIPC
+539 
-545 SGSEISR
+545 EISF
-552 KILYLTDYSL
+552 SL
-562 CLQF
+562 KNVG

>member
-14 ILGTFFV
+14 ILGIYFV

-41 IGVVIAIL
+41 IGMVIAVL

-62 KYFEIITER
+62 KYFEMITER

-187 KLNFRKVLL
+187 KLNVRKVLL

-256 KRDNKRIV
+256 KRDNKKIV
-264 LNIIDNGKD
+264 LNIIDNGKGIKK
-273 QNQDANRHQDQR
+273 
-285 EGTVAAVQARILPFA
+285 EELPRIF
-300 EIHLRDGHNLHL
+300 DKG
-312 LRKAFLVKPEALLE
+312 F
-326 KRQDII
+326 
-332 RTRFQ
+332 T
-337 IGSGLQQHECY
+337 GSNG
-348 AGAGIPSTRLR
+348 
-359 QRTVELSHPLDTQQ
+359 
-373 QVHIRDNR
+373 RDNEKSTGMGLYLV
-381 PFDIFHDP
+381 HK
-389 GDRNARR
+389 
-396 IADTDALPDR
+396 LC
-406 VLFAEQLAR
+406 E
-415 VCLRN
+415 
-420 NGVIDTVQKPLAV
+420 K
-433 AVQHLEGKDIE
+433 LE
-444 ESGIDIPS
+444 IDI
-452 RRYISSHH
+452 
-460 KKSGVPY
+460 KA
-467 SGRSPSGRLFRSL
+467 
-480 DSVLPA
+480 DSVYG
-486 NRPRER
+486 EF
-492 PSPGNARNREQR
+492 
-504 SGRNSPAACRCS
+504 
-516 VPVPRTPQSESRTS
+516 T
-530 TRRTARRRL
+530 
-539 SSYIPC
+539 
-545 SGSEISR
+545 EISF
-552 KILYLTDYSL
+552 SL
-562 CLQF
+562 KNVC

>member
-1 MKFKDYFLNKITE
+1 MMKFKDYFLNKITE

-41 IGVVIAIL
+41 IGMAIAIL

-96 QELLRKVGSS
+96 KELLRKVGSS

-152 LKRDLNVELSR
+152 LKKDLNVELSR

-187 KLNFRKVLL
+187 KLNVRKVLL

-264 LNIIDNGKD
+264 LNIIDNGKGIKK
-273 QNQDANRHQDQR
+273 
-285 EGTVAAVQARILPFA
+285 EELPRIF
-300 EIHLRDGHNLHL
+300 DKG
-312 LRKAFLVKPEALLE
+312 F
-326 KRQDII
+326 
-332 RTRFQ
+332 T
-337 IGSGLQQHECY
+337 GSNG
-348 AGAGIPSTRLR
+348 
-359 QRTVELSHPLDTQQ
+359 
-373 QVHIRDNR
+373 RDNEKSTGMGLYLV
-381 PFDIFHDP
+381 HK
-389 GDRNARR
+389 
-396 IADTDALPDR
+396 LC
-406 VLFAEQLAR
+406 E
-415 VCLRN
+415 
-420 NGVIDTVQKPLAV
+420 K
-433 AVQHLEGKDIE
+433 LE
-444 ESGIDIPS
+444 IDI
-452 RRYISSHH
+452 
-460 KKSGVPY
+460 KA
-467 SGRSPSGRLFRSL
+467 
-480 DSVLPA
+480 DSVYG
-486 NRPRER
+486 EF
-492 PSPGNARNREQR
+492 
-504 SGRNSPAACRCS
+504 
-516 VPVPRTPQSESRTS
+516 T
-530 TRRTARRRL
+530 
-539 SSYIPC
+539 
-545 SGSEISR
+545 EISF
-552 KILYLTDYSL
+552 SL
-562 CLQF
+562 KNVG

>member
-187 KLNFRKVLL
+187 KLNVRKVLL

-264 LNIIDNGKD
+264 LNIIDNGKGIKK
-273 QNQDANRHQDQR
+273 
-285 EGTVAAVQARILPFA
+285 EELPRIF
-300 EIHLRDGHNLHL
+300 DKG
-312 LRKAFLVKPEALLE
+312 F
-326 KRQDII
+326 
-332 RTRFQ
+332 T
-337 IGSGLQQHECY
+337 GSNG
-348 AGAGIPSTRLR
+348 
-359 QRTVELSHPLDTQQ
+359 
-373 QVHIRDNR
+373 RDNEKSTGMGLYLV
-381 PFDIFHDP
+381 HK
-389 GDRNARR
+389 
-396 IADTDALPDR
+396 LC
-406 VLFAEQLAR
+406 E
-415 VCLRN
+415 
-420 NGVIDTVQKPLAV
+420 K
-433 AVQHLEGKDIE
+433 LEIDIE
-444 ESGIDIPS
+444 A
-452 RRYISSHH
+452 
-460 KKSGVPY
+460 
-467 SGRSPSGRLFRSL
+467 
-480 DSVLPA
+480 DSVYG
-486 NRPRER
+486 EF
-492 PSPGNARNREQR
+492 
-504 SGRNSPAACRCS
+504 
-516 VPVPRTPQSESRTS
+516 T
-530 TRRTARRRL
+530 
-539 SSYIPC
+539 
-545 SGSEISR
+545 EISF
-552 KILYLTDYSL
+552 SL
-562 CLQF
+562 KNVC

>member
-1 MKFKDYFLNKITE
+1 MMKFKDYFLNKITE
-14 ILGTFFV
+14 ILGTYFV

-41 IGVVIAIL
+41 IGMVIAIL

-187 KLNFRKVLL
+187 KLNVRKVLL

-264 LNIIDNGKD
+264 LNIIDNGKGIKK
-273 QNQDANRHQDQR
+273 
-285 EGTVAAVQARILPFA
+285 EELPRIF
-300 EIHLRDGHNLHL
+300 DKG
-312 LRKAFLVKPEALLE
+312 F
-326 KRQDII
+326 
-332 RTRFQ
+332 T
-337 IGSGLQQHECY
+337 GSNG
-348 AGAGIPSTRLR
+348 
-359 QRTVELSHPLDTQQ
+359 
-373 QVHIRDNR
+373 RDNEKSTGMGLYLV
-381 PFDIFHDP
+381 HK
-389 GDRNARR
+389 
-396 IADTDALPDR
+396 LC
-406 VLFAEQLAR
+406 E
-415 VCLRN
+415 
-420 NGVIDTVQKPLAV
+420 K
-433 AVQHLEGKDIE
+433 LEIDIE
-444 ESGIDIPS
+444 A
-452 RRYISSHH
+452 
-460 KKSGVPY
+460 
-467 SGRSPSGRLFRSL
+467 
-480 DSVLPA
+480 DSVYG
-486 NRPRER
+486 EF
-492 PSPGNARNREQR
+492 
-504 SGRNSPAACRCS
+504 
-516 VPVPRTPQSESRTS
+516 T
-530 TRRTARRRL
+530 
-539 SSYIPC
+539 
-545 SGSEISR
+545 EISF
-552 KILYLTDYSL
+552 SL
-562 CLQF
+562 KNVG

>member
-14 ILGTFFV
+14 ILGTYFV

-41 IGVVIAIL
+41 IGVVIAVL

-187 KLNFRKVLL
+187 KLNVRKVLL

-264 LNIIDNGKD
+264 LNIIDNGKGIKK
-273 QNQDANRHQDQR
+273 
-285 EGTVAAVQARILPFA
+285 EELPRIF
-300 EIHLRDGHNLHL
+300 DKG
-312 LRKAFLVKPEALLE
+312 F
-326 KRQDII
+326 
-332 RTRFQ
+332 T
-337 IGSGLQQHECY
+337 GSNG
-348 AGAGIPSTRLR
+348 
-359 QRTVELSHPLDTQQ
+359 
-373 QVHIRDNR
+373 RDNEKSTGMGLYLV
-381 PFDIFHDP
+381 HK
-389 GDRNARR
+389 
-396 IADTDALPDR
+396 LC
-406 VLFAEQLAR
+406 E
-415 VCLRN
+415 
-420 NGVIDTVQKPLAV
+420 K
-433 AVQHLEGKDIE
+433 LEIDIE
-444 ESGIDIPS
+444 A
-452 RRYISSHH
+452 
-460 KKSGVPY
+460 
-467 SGRSPSGRLFRSL
+467 
-480 DSVLPA
+480 DSVYG
-486 NRPRER
+486 EF
-492 PSPGNARNREQR
+492 
-504 SGRNSPAACRCS
+504 
-516 VPVPRTPQSESRTS
+516 T
-530 TRRTARRRL
+530 
-539 SSYIPC
+539 
-545 SGSEISR
+545 EISF
-552 KILYLTDYSL
+552 SL
-562 CLQF
+562 KNVC

>member
-1 MKFKDYFLNKITE
+1 MVRMMKFKDYFLNKITE
-14 ILGTFFV
+14 ILGTYFV

-41 IGVVIAIL
+41 IGMVIAVL

-187 KLNFRKVLL
+187 KLNVRKVLL

-256 KRDNKRIV
+256 KRDNKKIV
-264 LNIIDNGKD
+264 LNIIDNGKGIKK
-273 QNQDANRHQDQR
+273 
-285 EGTVAAVQARILPFA
+285 EELPRIF
-300 EIHLRDGHNLHL
+300 DKG
-312 LRKAFLVKPEALLE
+312 F
-326 KRQDII
+326 
-332 RTRFQ
+332 T
-337 IGSGLQQHECY
+337 GSNG
-348 AGAGIPSTRLR
+348 
-359 QRTVELSHPLDTQQ
+359 
-373 QVHIRDNR
+373 RDNEKSTGMGLYLV
-381 PFDIFHDP
+381 HK
-389 GDRNARR
+389 
-396 IADTDALPDR
+396 LC
-406 VLFAEQLAR
+406 E
-415 VCLRN
+415 
-420 NGVIDTVQKPLAV
+420 K
-433 AVQHLEGKDIE
+433 LE
-444 ESGIDIPS
+444 IDI
-452 RRYISSHH
+452 
-460 KKSGVPY
+460 KA
-467 SGRSPSGRLFRSL
+467 
-480 DSVLPA
+480 DSVYG
-486 NRPRER
+486 EF
-492 PSPGNARNREQR
+492 
-504 SGRNSPAACRCS
+504 
-516 VPVPRTPQSESRTS
+516 T
-530 TRRTARRRL
+530 
-539 SSYIPC
+539 
-545 SGSEISR
+545 EISF
-552 KILYLTDYSL
+552 SL
-562 CLQF
+562 KNVC

>member
-1 MKFKDYFLNKITE
+1 MMKFKDYFLNKITE

-152 LKRDLNVELSR
+152 LKKDLNVELSR

-187 KLNFRKVLL
+187 KLNVRKVLL

-264 LNIIDNGKD
+264 LNIIDNGKGIKK
-273 QNQDANRHQDQR
+273 
-285 EGTVAAVQARILPFA
+285 EELPRIF
-300 EIHLRDGHNLHL
+300 DKG
-312 LRKAFLVKPEALLE
+312 F
-326 KRQDII
+326 
-332 RTRFQ
+332 T
-337 IGSGLQQHECY
+337 GSNG
-348 AGAGIPSTRLR
+348 
-359 QRTVELSHPLDTQQ
+359 
-373 QVHIRDNR
+373 RDNEKSTGMGLYLV
-381 PFDIFHDP
+381 HK
-389 GDRNARR
+389 
-396 IADTDALPDR
+396 LC
-406 VLFAEQLAR
+406 E
-415 VCLRN
+415 
-420 NGVIDTVQKPLAV
+420 K
-433 AVQHLEGKDIE
+433 LE
-444 ESGIDIPS
+444 IDI
-452 RRYISSHH
+452 
-460 KKSGVPY
+460 KA
-467 SGRSPSGRLFRSL
+467 
-480 DSVLPA
+480 DSVYG
-486 NRPRER
+486 EF
-492 PSPGNARNREQR
+492 
-504 SGRNSPAACRCS
+504 
-516 VPVPRTPQSESRTS
+516 T
-530 TRRTARRRL
+530 
-539 SSYIPC
+539 
-545 SGSEISR
+545 EISF
-552 KILYLTDYSL
+552 SL
-562 CLQF
+562 KNVC

>member
-81 AELLPVSYTIEDEIY
+81 AELLHVSYTIEDEIY

-264 LNIIDNGKD
+264 LNIIDNGKGIKK
-273 QNQDANRHQDQR
+273 
-285 EGTVAAVQARILPFA
+285 EELPRIF
-300 EIHLRDGHNLHL
+300 DKG
-312 LRKAFLVKPEALLE
+312 F
-326 KRQDII
+326 
-332 RTRFQ
+332 T
-337 IGSGLQQHECY
+337 GSNG
-348 AGAGIPSTRLR
+348 
-359 QRTVELSHPLDTQQ
+359 
-373 QVHIRDNR
+373 RDNEKSTGMGLYLV
-381 PFDIFHDP
+381 HK
-389 GDRNARR
+389 
-396 IADTDALPDR
+396 LC
-406 VLFAEQLAR
+406 E
-415 VCLRN
+415 
-420 NGVIDTVQKPLAV
+420 K
-433 AVQHLEGKDIE
+433 LE
-444 ESGIDIPS
+444 IDI
-452 RRYISSHH
+452 
-460 KKSGVPY
+460 KA
-467 SGRSPSGRLFRSL
+467 
-480 DSVLPA
+480 DSVYG
-486 NRPRER
+486 EF
-492 PSPGNARNREQR
+492 
-504 SGRNSPAACRCS
+504 
-516 VPVPRTPQSESRTS
+516 T
-530 TRRTARRRL
+530 
-539 SSYIPC
+539 
-545 SGSEISR
+545 EISF
-552 KILYLTDYSL
+552 SL
-562 CLQF
+562 KNVC

>member
-14 ILGTFFV
+14 ILGTYFV

-62 KYFEIITER
+62 KYFEMITER

-187 KLNFRKVLL
+187 KLNVRKVLL

-264 LNIIDNGKD
+264 LNIIDNGKGIKK
-273 QNQDANRHQDQR
+273 
-285 EGTVAAVQARILPFA
+285 EELPRIF
-300 EIHLRDGHNLHL
+300 DKG
-312 LRKAFLVKPEALLE
+312 F
-326 KRQDII
+326 
-332 RTRFQ
+332 T
-337 IGSGLQQHECY
+337 GSNG
-348 AGAGIPSTRLR
+348 
-359 QRTVELSHPLDTQQ
+359 
-373 QVHIRDNR
+373 RDNEKSTGMGLYLV
-381 PFDIFHDP
+381 HK
-389 GDRNARR
+389 
-396 IADTDALPDR
+396 LC
-406 VLFAEQLAR
+406 E
-415 VCLRN
+415 
-420 NGVIDTVQKPLAV
+420 K
-433 AVQHLEGKDIE
+433 LE
-444 ESGIDIPS
+444 IDI
-452 RRYISSHH
+452 
-460 KKSGVPY
+460 KA
-467 SGRSPSGRLFRSL
+467 
-480 DSVLPA
+480 DSVYG
-486 NRPRER
+486 EF
-492 PSPGNARNREQR
+492 
-504 SGRNSPAACRCS
+504 
-516 VPVPRTPQSESRTS
+516 T
-530 TRRTARRRL
+530 
-539 SSYIPC
+539 
-545 SGSEISR
+545 EISF
-552 KILYLTDYSL
+552 SL
-562 CLQF
+562 KNVC

>member
-1 MKFKDYFLNKITE
+1 MVRMMKFKDYFLNKITE
-14 ILGTFFV
+14 ILGTYFV
-21 LFLMLEF
+21 LFLMIDF

-152 LKRDLNVELSR
+152 LKKDLNVELSR

-187 KLNFRKVLL
+187 KLNVRKVLL

-264 LNIIDNGKD
+264 LNIIDNGKGIKK
-273 QNQDANRHQDQR
+273 
-285 EGTVAAVQARILPFA
+285 EELPRIF
-300 EIHLRDGHNLHL
+300 DKG
-312 LRKAFLVKPEALLE
+312 F
-326 KRQDII
+326 
-332 RTRFQ
+332 T
-337 IGSGLQQHECY
+337 GSNG
-348 AGAGIPSTRLR
+348 
-359 QRTVELSHPLDTQQ
+359 
-373 QVHIRDNR
+373 RDNEKSTGMGLYLV
-381 PFDIFHDP
+381 HK
-389 GDRNARR
+389 
-396 IADTDALPDR
+396 LC
-406 VLFAEQLAR
+406 E
-415 VCLRN
+415 
-420 NGVIDTVQKPLAV
+420 K
-433 AVQHLEGKDIE
+433 LEIDIE
-444 ESGIDIPS
+444 A
-452 RRYISSHH
+452 
-460 KKSGVPY
+460 
-467 SGRSPSGRLFRSL
+467 
-480 DSVLPA
+480 DSVYG
-486 NRPRER
+486 EF
-492 PSPGNARNREQR
+492 
-504 SGRNSPAACRCS
+504 
-516 VPVPRTPQSESRTS
+516 T
-530 TRRTARRRL
+530 
-539 SSYIPC
+539 
-545 SGSEISR
+545 EISF
-552 KILYLTDYSL
+552 SL
-562 CLQF
+562 KNVC

>member
-1 MKFKDYFLNKITE
+1 MVRMMKFKDYFLNKITE

-49 IMTKYLMDWYRKK
+49 IITKYLMDWYRKK
-62 KYFEIITER
+62 KYFKIITER

-187 KLNFRKVLL
+187 KLNVRKVLL

-242 KYKAE
+242 KYKTE

-264 LNIIDNGKD
+264 LNIIDNGKGIKK
-273 QNQDANRHQDQR
+273 
-285 EGTVAAVQARILPFA
+285 EELPRIF
-300 EIHLRDGHNLHL
+300 DKG
-312 LRKAFLVKPEALLE
+312 F
-326 KRQDII
+326 
-332 RTRFQ
+332 T
-337 IGSGLQQHECY
+337 GSNG
-348 AGAGIPSTRLR
+348 
-359 QRTVELSHPLDTQQ
+359 
-373 QVHIRDNR
+373 RDNEKSTGMGLYLV
-381 PFDIFHDP
+381 HK
-389 GDRNARR
+389 
-396 IADTDALPDR
+396 LC
-406 VLFAEQLAR
+406 E
-415 VCLRN
+415 
-420 NGVIDTVQKPLAV
+420 K
-433 AVQHLEGKDIE
+433 LE
-444 ESGIDIPS
+444 IDI
-452 RRYISSHH
+452 
-460 KKSGVPY
+460 KA
-467 SGRSPSGRLFRSL
+467 
-480 DSVLPA
+480 DSVYG
-486 NRPRER
+486 EF
-492 PSPGNARNREQR
+492 
-504 SGRNSPAACRCS
+504 
-516 VPVPRTPQSESRTS
+516 T
-530 TRRTARRRL
+530 
-539 SSYIPC
+539 
-545 SGSEISR
+545 EISF
-552 KILYLTDYSL
+552 SL
-562 CLQF
+562 KNVC

>member
-41 IGVVIAIL
+41 IGMVIAVL

-152 LKRDLNVELSR
+152 LKKDLNVELSR

-187 KLNFRKVLL
+187 KLNVRKVLL

-264 LNIIDNGKD
+264 LNIIDNGKGIKK
-273 QNQDANRHQDQR
+273 
-285 EGTVAAVQARILPFA
+285 EELPRIF
-300 EIHLRDGHNLHL
+300 DKG
-312 LRKAFLVKPEALLE
+312 F
-326 KRQDII
+326 
-332 RTRFQ
+332 T
-337 IGSGLQQHECY
+337 GSNG
-348 AGAGIPSTRLR
+348 
-359 QRTVELSHPLDTQQ
+359 
-373 QVHIRDNR
+373 RDNEKSTGMGLYLV
-381 PFDIFHDP
+381 HK
-389 GDRNARR
+389 
-396 IADTDALPDR
+396 LC
-406 VLFAEQLAR
+406 E
-415 VCLRN
+415 
-420 NGVIDTVQKPLAV
+420 K
-433 AVQHLEGKDIE
+433 LEIDIE
-444 ESGIDIPS
+444 A
-452 RRYISSHH
+452 
-460 KKSGVPY
+460 
-467 SGRSPSGRLFRSL
+467 
-480 DSVLPA
+480 DSVYG
-486 NRPRER
+486 EF
-492 PSPGNARNREQR
+492 
-504 SGRNSPAACRCS
+504 
-516 VPVPRTPQSESRTS
+516 T
-530 TRRTARRRL
+530 
-539 SSYIPC
+539 
-545 SGSEISR
+545 EISF
-552 KILYLTDYSL
+552 SL
-562 CLQF
+562 KNVC

>member
-1 MKFKDYFLNKITE
+1 MMKFKDYFLNKITE
-14 ILGTFFV
+14 ILGTYFV

-41 IGVVIAIL
+41 IGVVIAVL

-152 LKRDLNVELSR
+152 LKKDLDVELSR

-187 KLNFRKVLL
+187 KLNVRKVLL

-264 LNIIDNGKD
+264 LNIIDNGKGIKK
-273 QNQDANRHQDQR
+273 
-285 EGTVAAVQARILPFA
+285 EELPRIF
-300 EIHLRDGHNLHL
+300 DKG
-312 LRKAFLVKPEALLE
+312 F
-326 KRQDII
+326 
-332 RTRFQ
+332 T
-337 IGSGLQQHECY
+337 GSNG
-348 AGAGIPSTRLR
+348 
-359 QRTVELSHPLDTQQ
+359 
-373 QVHIRDNR
+373 RDNEKSTGMGLYLV
-381 PFDIFHDP
+381 HK
-389 GDRNARR
+389 
-396 IADTDALPDR
+396 LC
-406 VLFAEQLAR
+406 E
-415 VCLRN
+415 
-420 NGVIDTVQKPLAV
+420 K
-433 AVQHLEGKDIE
+433 LEIDIE
-444 ESGIDIPS
+444 A
-452 RRYISSHH
+452 
-460 KKSGVPY
+460 
-467 SGRSPSGRLFRSL
+467 
-480 DSVLPA
+480 DSVYG
-486 NRPRER
+486 EF
-492 PSPGNARNREQR
+492 
-504 SGRNSPAACRCS
+504 
-516 VPVPRTPQSESRTS
+516 T
-530 TRRTARRRL
+530 
-539 SSYIPC
+539 
-545 SGSEISR
+545 EISF
-552 KILYLTDYSL
+552 SL
-562 CLQF
+562 KNVG